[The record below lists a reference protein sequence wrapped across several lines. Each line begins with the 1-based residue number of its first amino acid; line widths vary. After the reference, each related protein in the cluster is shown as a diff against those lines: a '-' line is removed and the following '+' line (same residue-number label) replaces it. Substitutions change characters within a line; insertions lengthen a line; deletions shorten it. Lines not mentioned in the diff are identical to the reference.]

1 MLRLDETHDP
11 NRQSWVTS
19 ANGHADFPI
28 QNLPVGVFSPPG
40 STERRGGIAI
50 GDMILDLA
58 AAGEAG
64 LLAGAG
70 RDAAEATS
78 SGSLNK
84 LFALG
89 ATARQALRAN
99 ASDPL
104 HSQRTHSTPIN
115 RIST

>member
-58 AAGEAG
+58 AAAEAG
-64 LLAGAG
+64 LFAGAA
-70 RDAAEATS
+70 RNAAEATAP
-78 SGSLNK
+78 GAPNQ
-84 LFALG
+84 LFAVG
-89 ATARQALRAN
+89 QTGRQAFREP
-99 ASDPL
+99 ASQVRDAEGPE
-104 HSQRTHSTPIN
+104 SSP
-115 RIST
+115 S